1 MGLKLRTDLDI
12 QPFYY
17 EGEKALLITDH
28 LGLLKNPLLL
38 RGAGLE
44 ILSLIDGRREERD
57 IQLEFL
63 RRQGYQLGG
72 AELVREILDQFKKL
86 GLLDD
91 EDFRRKKKAL
101 VEEFSKCSERKAA
114 LAGEAYPAEADKL
127 RRFLAEILSLTSLT
141 REEKRQASRRSL
153 RALVA
158 PHIDLRSGQRLY
170 SLAYQAL
177 EEKNYRRVVVLGT
190 GHQLETGLLSIS
202 EKDFS
207 TPLGLVRNDREVSA
221 GLKKAAGQLAE
232 PDDFAH
238 RREHSI
244 EFQLLFLQYLLG
256 NEFQL
261 VPILCSSLYAYHKVA
276 RRPAEIPGL
285 RPFLAEL
292 KNLAVEEKTLFVTGV
307 DLSHVGL
314 KFGHCRT
321 ASQMKE
327 ETVSFD
333 HDLIEAM
340 LHAEP
345 EKFWRYARPAG
356 ETYNVCGYSA
366 LALLLEIFSQRQVVF
381 LGYDLVE
388 EKATASAVSFAALA
402 IY

>member
-1 MGLKLRTDLDI
+1 LGLKLRTDLDI

-17 EGEKALLITDH
+17 EGEKALLISDH
-28 LGLLKNPLLL
+28 LGLLKSPLLL

-44 ILSLIDGRREERD
+44 ILSLIDGQREERD

-72 AELVREILDQFKKL
+72 ADLVREILDQFKSL

-91 EDFRRKKKAL
+91 EEFRRKKQAL
-101 VEEFSKCSERKAA
+101 VEEFSRCPERKAA
-114 LAGEAYPAEADKL
+114 LAGEAYPAEPDKL
-127 RRFLAEILSLTSLT
+127 REFLGEILSI
-141 REEKRQASRRSL
+141 ASPSQEGKDPKTNRPL

-158 PHIDLRSGQRLY
+158 PHIDLRAGQRLY
-170 SLAYQAL
+170 SLAYQTL
-177 EEKNYRRVVVLGT
+177 KGKNYQRVVVLGT
-190 GHQLETGLLSIS
+190 GHQLETGVLSIS
-202 EKDFS
+202 EKDFR

-221 GLKKAAGQLAE
+221 RLKKAAGALAE
-232 PDDFAH
+232 ATDFGH
-238 RREHSI
+238 RPEHSV

-256 NEFQL
+256 NDFNL
-261 VPILCSSLYAYHKVA
+261 VPVLCSSFYAYHEVA

-285 RPFLAEL
+285 EPFLTEL
-292 KNLAVEEKTLFVTGV
+292 KNLAAEGKTLFVAGV

-314 KFGHCRT
+314 KFGHPRT

-333 HDLIEAM
+333 HDLIEA
-340 LHAEP
+340 LLTADP
-345 EKFWRYARPAG
+345 VQFWHYARPAG

-366 LALLLEIFSQRQVVF
+366 LALLVEIFQQHQVVF
-381 LGYDLVE
+381 LGYDLAE

-402 IY
+402 VY

>member
-1 MGLKLRTDLDI
+1 LGLKLRTDLDI

-17 EGEKALLITDH
+17 EGEKALLISDH
-28 LGLLKNPLLL
+28 LGLLKSPLLL

-44 ILSLIDGRREERD
+44 ILSLIDGQREERD

-72 AELVREILDQFKKL
+72 ADLVREILDQFKSL

-91 EDFRRKKKAL
+91 EEFRRKKQAL
-101 VEEFSKCSERKAA
+101 VEEFSRCPERKAA
-114 LAGEAYPAEADKL
+114 LAGEAYPAEPDKL
-127 RRFLAEILSLTSLT
+127 REFLGEILSIASTSQEGKDPDT
-141 REEKRQASRRSL
+141 NRPL

-158 PHIDLRSGQRLY
+158 PHIDLRAGQRLY
-170 SLAYQAL
+170 SLAYQTL
-177 EEKNYRRVVVLGT
+177 KGKNYQRVVVLGT
-190 GHQLETGLLSIS
+190 GHQLETGVLSIS
-202 EKDFS
+202 EKDFR

-221 GLKKAAGQLAE
+221 RLKKAAGALAE
-232 PDDFAH
+232 ATDFGH
-238 RREHSI
+238 RQEHSV

-256 NEFQL
+256 NDFKL
-261 VPILCSSLYAYHKVA
+261 VPVLCSSFYAYHEVA

-285 RPFLAEL
+285 EPFLTEL
-292 KNLAVEEKTLFVTGV
+292 KNLAAEGKTLFVAGV

-314 KFGHCRT
+314 KFGHPRT

-333 HDLIEAM
+333 HNLIEA
-340 LHAEP
+340 LLTADP
-345 EKFWRYARPAG
+345 VQFWHYARPAG

-366 LALLLEIFSQRQVVF
+366 LALLVEIFQQHQVVF
-381 LGYDLVE
+381 LGYDLAE

-402 IY
+402 VY